1 MRWRRRRSG
10 LHHSRTNEFISLV
23 DSRTSFPIPI
33 EILVSGGTYVFQHFD
48 ALAERIKP
56 SIVLLFEVRC
66 AALLCSRAL
75 EQAHKAAAAGRF
87 LFGRAL
93 HVTVRIFV
101 RRRRTKRR
109 VILVTPGLAT
119 RTDEDD
125 GYAWPVRSAC
135 RSGAAVV
142 RRLMLV
148 ETVGRVTWSPEGR
161 APSLPTMGATLSRA
175 TVSHLSGTGSL
186 IVWIFAQSPYV
197 SALT

>member
-1 MRWRRRRSG
+1 MWSRARRMRWRRRRSG

-109 VILVTPGLAT
+109 VIFGDSGA
-119 RTDEDD
+119 
-125 GYAWPVRSAC
+125 GYPHRRGRRIRVAREERMPVRRRGGASAHAC
-135 RSGAAVV
+135 GDRG
-142 RRLMLV
+142 
-148 ETVGRVTWSPEGR
+148 
-161 APSLPTMGATLSRA
+161 
-175 TVSHLSGTGSL
+175 
-186 IVWIFAQSPYV
+186 
-197 SALT
+197 